1 MYTDAVDSTGGRDS
15 ANNKLQSHINA
26 ATNKTA
32 KRFLKFKIS
41 QLYDHCAGKMNFLI
55 IALILGSAIVIDVAQ
70 SDPTM
75 YKKNDQNLYE
85 PGEWSCSDIETKI
98 KFRLNISICVSR
110 STHNISD
117 LACFICCFLDLIPVS
132 STVIPELEMPDQN
145 IAETDQ
151 QYMKAYYSLFKKK
164 FNPKADSQGDKNKYK
179 YKSEAFSK
187 EIVKS
192 V

>member
-1 MYTDAVDSTGGRDS
+1 M
-15 ANNKLQSHINA
+15 SHGPP
-26 ATNKTA
+26 TT
-32 KRFLKFKIS
+32 S
-41 QLYDHCAGKMNFLI
+41 P
-55 IALILGSAIVIDVAQ
+55 IL
-70 SDPTM
+70 
-75 YKKNDQNLYE
+75 L
-85 PGEWSCSDIETKI
+85 
-98 KFRLNISICVSR
+98 VS
-110 STHNISD
+110 
-117 LACFICCFLDLIPVS
+117 FVVFLDLIPVS